1 MTYSEKLLAAIKNNN
16 FSQDRILLKKALDH
30 DQPDVLASLAENL
43 TGLGFTNLS
52 KEIYRALIAKFPQED
67 LFKVYLAEILL
78 NDGVEDDALS
88 LLYAVPENSNAYL
101 ESLLVQADYYQSNGF
116 FEVAKDKLLQ
126 AQKKAPH
133 EDAVTFGLAE
143 LAYQTG
149 DFTTALANYQNLLK
163 RQHLFGEVNLRQ
175 RVIACLAKLGQYEQ
189 AAQMIL
195 QHDEDILDIDS
206 KYEAGLILL
215 AAGKNKDAL
224 NYLEAVIKQAPDY
237 VNAYPLLARAYQKEN
252 DFAQEL
258 RVAQMGLAHN
268 ELDESLYSLGAD
280 AAVKVDDLKTAQR
293 LLEKGHKIAPEN
305 SDLLL
310 QLSNLYLQT
319 QQDTA
324 NVNLLKAIKD
334 EDIEGQMH
342 WNLAVSYARLE
353 KNKLAQEE
361 FLLAYPD
368 FKNNQDFLYQMIV
381 FLQSQAAEKE
391 ILKDLLQRYLKLVPD
406 DAAMQDL
413 FNQLQ

>member
-280 AAVKVDDLKTAQR
+280 AAVKVDDLKTAQQ

>member
-1 MTYSEKLLAAIKNNN
+1 MTYSEKLLAAIKNND

-88 LLYAVPENSNAYL
+88 LLYAVPENSAAYL

-280 AAVKVDDLKTAQR
+280 AAVKVDDLKTAQQ

>member
-1 MTYSEKLLAAIKNNN
+1 MTYSEKLLAAIKNND

-88 LLYAVPENSNAYL
+88 LLYAVPENSDAYL

-280 AAVKVDDLKTAQR
+280 AAVKVDDLKTAQQ

>member
-1 MTYSEKLLAAIKNNN
+1 MTYSEKLLAAIKSND
-16 FSQDRILLKKALDH
+16 FSQDRLLLKKALDH
-30 DQPDVLASLAENL
+30 DQPDILASLAENL

-52 KEIYRALIAKFPQED
+52 KEIYRALIAKFPEKD

-78 NDGVEDDALS
+78 NDGAEDDALS
-88 LLYAVPENSNAYL
+88 LLYAVPESSAAYL

-149 DFTTALANYQNLLK
+149 DFTTALTNYQNLLK
-163 RQHLFGEVNLRQ
+163 RQHRFGEVNLRQ

-195 QHDEDILDIDS
+195 QHDEDLLDIDS

-215 AAGKNKDAL
+215 AAGKHKDAL

-258 RVAQMGLAHN
+258 RVTQMGLAHN
-268 ELDESLYSLGAD
+268 EFDESLYSLGAD
-280 AAVKVDDLKTAQR
+280 AAVKVDDLKTAQQ
-293 LLEKGHKIAPEN
+293 LLEKGRKIAPEN

-319 QQDTA
+319 QQDAA
-324 NVNLLKAIKD
+324 NVKLLQSIKA
-334 EDIEGQMH
+334 EDTEGQMH

-368 FKNNQDFLYQMIV
+368 FKYNKDFLYQMIV
-381 FLQSQAAEKE
+381 FFQSQAAEKE

>member
-1 MTYSEKLLAAIKNNN
+1 MTYSEKLLAAIKNND

-88 LLYAVPENSNAYL
+88 LLYAVPENSAAYL

-126 AQKKAPH
+126 AQKKALH

-280 AAVKVDDLKTAQR
+280 AAVKVDDLKTAQQ